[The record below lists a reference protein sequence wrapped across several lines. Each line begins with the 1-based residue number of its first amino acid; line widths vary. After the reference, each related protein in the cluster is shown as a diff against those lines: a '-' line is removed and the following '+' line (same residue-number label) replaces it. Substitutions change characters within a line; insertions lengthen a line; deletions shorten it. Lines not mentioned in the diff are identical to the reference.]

1 MKTFNFSLQIKIV
14 VSVAMLILVALST
27 IIFVNIFYQ
36 QKEMTRQFETSTQVL
51 AEAVYNSILYPM
63 AIGDSET
70 IRQQMAEFEKNNN
83 NVKVHVFGFDKLI
96 TYTTEPGKE
105 NAPLSESVK
114 SQDLV
119 SGLNDMLATGK
130 TPETAFEDYKDG
142 KHGFNLLRPFLNEKR
157 CHHCHG
163 ATHSVL
169 GGLMVQQNSDSMFTA
184 IQSMR
189 NKNILIGLLANL
201 TVALALILMVSKL
214 VSRPIRQVISGL
226 SETAGNASTA
236 SGVVAS
242 ISQQMASGT
251 ASQAAAI
258 EETSSSLEEMSA
270 MTRHNAENAT
280 QADKLMRQIEEITS
294 RARDTMSRLTEFMH
308 EISSASD
315 KTQKIIR
322 TIDEIAFQTNLLA
335 LNAAVE
341 AARAGEAGAGFAVV
355 ADEVRNLAM
364 RAAEAAKNTAGLIEG
379 NVKMISSG
387 ADLAQSMSAEFSEVT
402 SNISKASDLVREISA
417 ASREQAQGVELIN
430 KAVGGVDK
438 VVQENA
444 SNAEQAASTST
455 QLKAQADNMMKL
467 VTGLVC
473 LIEGNENGATEA
485 GTAAGCAGR

>member
-1 MKTFNFSLQIKIV
+1 MNNFNFSLQMKIV
-14 VSVAMLILVALST
+14 LSVAILILATLGM
-27 IIFVNIFYQ
+27 ILCVNICYQ
-36 QKEMTRQFETSTQVL
+36 QKEMTKQFEASTQVL

-70 IRQQMAEFEKNNN
+70 IRQQMSEFEKNNSG
-83 NVKVHVFGFDKLI
+83 VKVQVFAFDKLI
-96 TYTTEPGKE
+96 TYTTETGRE
-105 NAPLSESVK
+105 NSPLPEIIK
-114 SQDLV
+114 SKDLLDA
-119 SGLNDMLATGK
+119 LNGMLATGK
-130 TPETAFEDYKDG
+130 TPDKPFDDIRDG
-142 KHGFNLLRPFLNEKR
+142 RHYFNLLRPFLNEKR

-163 ATHSVL
+163 ASRAVL
-169 GGLMVQQNSDSMFTA
+169 GGILVEQNSDTMFAA
-184 IQSMR
+184 IQGMR
-189 NKNILIGLLANL
+189 NKNIFIGLIASLV
-201 TVALALILMVSKL
+201 VAAALILLVSKL

-226 SETAGNASTA
+226 NETAGNASAA

-270 MTRHNAENAT
+270 MTRQNAENAS
-280 QADKLMRQIEEITS
+280 QADTLMSQVQEITS
-294 RARDTMSRLTEFMH
+294 RARDTMTRLTEFMH

-315 KTQKIIR
+315 KTQKIIK

-364 RAAEAAKNTAGLIEG
+364 RAAEAARNTAGLIEG
-379 NVKMISSG
+379 NVKLISNG
-387 ADLAQSMSAEFSEVT
+387 AELAQNMSAEFSEVT
-402 SNISKASDLVREISA
+402 SSISKAGDLVREISA

-444 SNAEQAASTST
+444 SNAEEAAATST
-455 QLKAQADNMMKL
+455 QLKAQADNMMTF
-467 VTGLVC
+467 VTGLIS
-473 LIEGNENGATEA
+473 LIEGGEGQAEHS
-485 GTAAGCAGR
+485 RQSD